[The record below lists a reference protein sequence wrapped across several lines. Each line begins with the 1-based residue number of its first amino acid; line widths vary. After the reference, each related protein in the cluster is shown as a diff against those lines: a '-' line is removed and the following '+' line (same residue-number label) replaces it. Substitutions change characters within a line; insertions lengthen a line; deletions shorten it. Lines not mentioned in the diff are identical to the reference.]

1 MKPASIGILLLLFA
15 STLYGQIVDNVIASF
30 DGERVTVAYDLKS
43 KKAGDRF
50 QVLVYSSHDNY
61 SNQIVVTGDAG
72 EAVAPGAGK
81 RVTWEA
87 KNYLP
92 SSFNEEVQI
101 KFKVTPQYELST
113 LKFQELELSAYKKGR
128 SVSMNWTGGNPNDK
142 LTLELYKD
150 NTRQQIIA
158 SNIDNNG
165 NYNWKIPRD
174 IKGKKYSFRLVNLT
188 NAAQQAESNT
198 FSIKSKTPLVAILG
212 PVALVSAGAAY
223 FMLGGELGD

>member
-1 MKPASIGILLLLFA
+1 MKPASIGILLLHFA
-15 STLYGQIVDNVIASF
+15 STLHGQIVDNVIASF

-43 KKAGDRF
+43 KKAGERF

-72 EAVAPGAGK
+72 EAVAPGVGK
-81 RVTWEA
+81 QVTWEA

-92 SSFNEEVQI
+92 SDFNAEVQI
-101 KFKVTPQYELST
+101 KLKVTPQYELST
-113 LKFQELELSAYKKGR
+113 FTFQELELSAYKKGR
-128 SVSMNWTGGNPNDK
+128 TVSVNWSGGNPNDK

-150 NTRQQIIA
+150 KTRQQIIA

-165 NYNWKIPRD
+165 NYNWKIPKD

-188 NAAQQAESNT
+188 NTAQQAESGT

-212 PVALVSAGAAY
+212 PVVLVSAGAAY
-223 FMLGGELGD
+223 FMLGGEIGD